1 MAAGGPSSCVAGS
14 RDEGSSEGAEGLG
27 DEGGTNGVQI
37 SPNTAGTGGQPEDM
51 VLERGS
57 MVGYLNLQELIQC
70 KILQHFYFLY
80 KHS

>member
-51 VLERGS
+51 VLERGVDGRLPES
-57 MVGYLNLQELIQC
+57 SRTDPM
-70 KILQHFYFLY
+70 
-80 KHS
+80 